1 MQCRS
6 ITPFGALRGSSP
18 RAANLAHAAGAKFSR
33 AGQAGSLPTRAWL
46 LRNSGLATFWRL
58 LPRPHEPCTHSR
70 AARKSGCS
78 SHRAWHAGS
87 CCVISPEPTGKCLPC
102 KGMPFRNNLNS
113 PAKEQ
118 ILPSYRSCSSPLTA
132 PNLGAAAPNLTPAPT
147 LLSHSSPR
155 LTRAGELAL
164 ARHARLPGA
173 LRACPAS
180 TAPRAPAVA
189 AGRRGPV
196 GAIFLACRRA
206 PGCAVLTCV
215 FFIRK
220 GSAVIQPRQRCGNSV

>member
-1 MQCRS
+1 MAAKKLRVGYLLEAAPAS
-6 ITPFGALRGSSP
+6 ARALHPLEGCTKIWVLEPPSVARGELLCNLPGTHWKMSP
-18 RAANLAHAAGAKFSR
+18 V
-33 AGQAGSLPTRAWL
+33 Q
-46 LRNSGLATFWRL
+46 
-58 LPRPHEPCTHSR
+58 
-70 AARKSGCS
+70 
-78 SHRAWHAGS
+78 
-87 CCVISPEPTGKCLPC
+87 
-102 KGMPFRNNLNS
+102 GMPFRNNLNS

-173 LRACPAS
+173 LRARPAS

-196 GAIFLACRRA
+196 GAIFLECRRA